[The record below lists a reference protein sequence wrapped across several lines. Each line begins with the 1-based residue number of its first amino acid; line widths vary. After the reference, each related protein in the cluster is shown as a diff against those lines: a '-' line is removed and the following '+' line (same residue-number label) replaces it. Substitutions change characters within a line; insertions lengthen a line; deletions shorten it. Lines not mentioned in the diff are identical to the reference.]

1 LNGVAALQHT
11 RLTFITRREFL
22 PKGESLFRSCRKS
35 VWNILLA
42 SEAHRVH
49 VILDI
54 SRLLT
59 VAHRAAPTGIDRVE
73 LAYARHLLGRTPA
86 HCTFAAEIPLLGYA
100 AVPPAL
106 IADLVAALE
115 TGWELGASRART
127 IARRVRLALPFGRAA
142 LAETLAR
149 PGPKAFLLVS
159 HRALER
165 PAKIQAMRRLGCH
178 FVPLIHDLIPLHHPE
193 FARPGHAEK
202 HRRRI
207 ATATTLADGIVVN
220 SAATGAELAPFL
232 GPRAAEVPVAI
243 APLGVA
249 PPEVETPPV
258 ALRPYFVVLGTI
270 EPRKNHLL
278 LLNLWRQF
286 AATLG
291 PAAPRLVVVGRRG
304 WENENVLDM
313 LERCAA
319 LDGLVREAGMLPD
332 REVASLL
339 RGARALLFPSFAEGF
354 GLPLAE
360 ALALGVPVL
369 ASDLPA
375 LREVGGSVPEY
386 MDPMDGAAWRAVL
399 LDYARADSLARRA
412 QLGRLAHWKPPSWEH
427 HFDQVDALFE
437 AIEARPALRLPIGQ
451 PLPLGR
457 ARIPAALLRDEG
469 AS

>member
-1 LNGVAALQHT
+1 
-11 RLTFITRREFL
+11 
-22 PKGESLFRSCRKS
+22 
-35 VWNILLA
+35 
-42 SEAHRVH
+42 VH

-59 VAHRAAPTGIDRVE
+59 VAHRAAPSGIDRVE
-73 LAYARHLLGRTPA
+73 LAYARYFVAQPTGR
-86 HCTFAAEIPLLGYA
+86 CTFVAELPLIGYA
-100 AVPPAL
+100 ALPPG
-106 IADLVAALE
+106 LVAELVGALGR
-115 TGWELGASRART
+115 GWELGAGAART
-127 IARRVRLALPFGRAA
+127 AARRARLALPFGRAA
-142 LAETLAR
+142 LAEALAR
-149 PGPKAFLLVS
+149 PGPKSFLLVS

-165 PAKIQAMRRLGCH
+165 PGRIAAMRRAGCL

-202 HRRRI
+202 HRQRI
-207 ATATTLADGIVVN
+207 ATTAALADGIVVN
-220 SAATGAELAPFL
+220 SAATGAEL
-232 GPRAAEVPVAI
+232 GPWLASRPEGVPVAV

-249 PPEVETPPV
+249 PPQVEAPPV

-278 LLNLWRQF
+278 LLNLWRHF
-286 AATLG
+286 ANTLG

-304 WENENVLDM
+304 WENEQILDM

-332 REVASLL
+332 REVAALL

-375 LREVGGSVPEY
+375 LREVGGAVPEY
-386 MDPMDGAAWRAVL
+386 IDPLDGAAWRAMV

-412 QLGRLAHWKPPSWEH
+412 QLGRLSGWRAPSWDR
-427 HFDQVDALFE
+427 HFEEVEGLLETMVSRPGHVRPIALPRPRE
-437 AIEARPALRLPIGQ
+437 RVPAGVAR
-451 PLPLGR
+451 
-457 ARIPAALLRDEG
+457 RDDG